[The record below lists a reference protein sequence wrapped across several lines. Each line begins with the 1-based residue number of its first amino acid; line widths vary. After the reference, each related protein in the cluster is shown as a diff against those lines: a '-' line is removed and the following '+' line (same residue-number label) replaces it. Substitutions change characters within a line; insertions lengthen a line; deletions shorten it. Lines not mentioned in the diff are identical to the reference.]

1 MNKKLFLIGNGFDI
15 AHGFKTRY
23 LDLMSW
29 IYEND
34 SDTIVDFNKLLLR
47 NFMARNG
54 YFYEDDW
61 RYKRPTNAIDSRIEN
76 MDVSWVK
83 STIEYKFLKEDFE
96 DYEALFLYALWESLE
111 ENMHYVFL
119 DEEYSDAITEIQS
132 LIETL
137 EAEEFGQVIDA
148 DIDIIYRP
156 AQEYYNKLT
165 RLADFFKDDL
175 LQWVYD
181 VNETIYLMEDYITF
195 YEAEDCGNTINML
208 EDDFFGDD
216 DYIINFNYSKTIE
229 QLYSKEV
236 CHIHGQDS
244 TRNPPIMGHT
254 KDFSEMYQYD
264 EEEMILVEEF
274 YKDFDR
280 ILELNSSYFE
290 KIQDVNEIVVLGL
303 GYHNTD
309 YPYFKKINS
318 IIPNVKWCLYYFS
331 NDDHKRA
338 QGYVEKLNIK
348 DENVKFISLKSETPY
363 TKIIRY
369 ELEDDEDDN

>member
-34 SDTIVDFNKLLLR
+34 RDTIIDFNKLLLR

-76 MDVSWVK
+76 MNVSWVK

-119 DEEYSDAITEIQS
+119 DEEYSDAITERQS

-156 AQEYYNKLT
+156 AQEHYNKLT
-165 RLADFFKDDL
+165 RLADFFKEDL
-175 LQWVYD
+175 LQWVYN
-181 VNETIYLMEDYITF
+181 VNEAIYLMEDYITF
-195 YEAEDCGNTINML
+195 YEAEDCRNTINML

-216 DYIINFNYSKTIE
+216 DYIINFN
-229 QLYSKEV
+229 
-236 CHIHGQDS
+236 
-244 TRNPPIMGHT
+244 
-254 KDFSEMYQYD
+254 
-264 EEEMILVEEF
+264 
-274 YKDFDR
+274 
-280 ILELNSSYFE
+280 
-290 KIQDVNEIVVLGL
+290 
-303 GYHNTD
+303 
-309 YPYFKKINS
+309 
-318 IIPNVKWCLYYFS
+318 
-331 NDDHKRA
+331 
-338 QGYVEKLNIK
+338 
-348 DENVKFISLKSETPY
+348 
-363 TKIIRY
+363 
-369 ELEDDEDDN
+369 